1 MITKKEAQKVKEI
14 FDRYFDA
21 AYDPTDPTL
30 YVVEYYSHTEDYSF
44 KIMSAYTYMT
54 RIFDEFLKFDF
65 RDVNELE
72 KNFNP
77 YTFLENMAIEFTT
90 HVTLVTISNSH
101 AGYAKPI
108 MLYNEDKDNEY
119 LGEDTL
125 YMLFRRTP
133 DGRLLHYEMGD
144 SDFMNLYYAGIM
156 NPIKQL
162 DNSLKELFQ
171 VRINDT
177 ISNADK
183 ALKLIRKV
191 NTMKLEDC
199 PDLVDILSEAIKDY
213 ENKEE

>member
-1 MITKKEAQKVKEI
+1 
-14 FDRYFDA
+14 
-21 AYDPTDPTL
+21 
-30 YVVEYYSHTEDYSF
+30 
-44 KIMSAYTYMT
+44 
-54 RIFDEFLKFDF
+54 
-65 RDVNELE
+65 
-72 KNFNP
+72 
-77 YTFLENMAIEFTT
+77 
-90 HVTLVTISNSH
+90 
-101 AGYAKPI
+101 
-108 MLYNEDKDNEY
+108 
-119 LGEDTL
+119 
-125 YMLFRRTP
+125 
-133 DGRLLHYEMGD
+133 
-144 SDFMNLYYAGIM
+144 MNLYYAGIM